1 MGLSVVLCAA
11 SSWKLMRWTLLF
23 CTETRPHEFV
33 EGYGLECV
41 ETVKISNGIHKQFVI
56 LENQVV

>member
-11 SSWKLMRWTLLF
+11 SSWKLGGTHA
-23 CTETRPHEFV
+23 ETAPHEFV